1 MALKLWSVVVAS
13 LVLVFG
19 CEESSPSDPEKTDE
33 TTTDAGA
40 TKPDSGK
47 TVKNDAGV
55 TAEPEDDASDEDEN
69 DQGTTPV
76 SAKPDAGTVKPTG
89 KDGGSVDSGAPVDG
103 TPVKYDY
110 VKQEVKLTADLV
122 IPAGKTV
129 RVGPEVNFT
138 ASGDFK
144 VQVLGELIVDGTDGV
159 SSFLGAGKPR
169 SWHGIVVEKGGKLTL
184 NHAKIDGAAYGI
196 FAMPGS
202 EYKVDYTTISNSFK
216 CAVVQSNGSFAHSK
230 FVASAPPTI
239 SLADDVTVDDPNG
252 ALTIMDASPTV
263 TDSNFDGASAFADM
277 IRVGGKSSPTFDHIY
292 VHAAHCGFHTSGGT
306 NTSARIT
313 NSIFEGLS
321 YGIMAYATKPIVEN
335 SVFKGNLTDI
345 GICSG
350 ATEDNAAVLK
360 SNNYSNGEVALDA
373 SCFKIKIVDPSPA
386 SAPNP
391 TAGPSGL

>member
-1 MALKLWSVVVAS
+1 MALKLWNVVVAS
-13 LVLVFG
+13 LVLAAG
-19 CEESSPSDPEKTDE
+19 CEEASKTEPENTDE
-33 TTTDAGA
+33 SPADAGN
-40 TKPDSGK
+40 KPDSGK
-47 TVKNDAGV
+47 TVKKDAGV
-55 TAEPEDDASDEDEN
+55 TAEPDDEASDEDDA
-69 DQGTTPV
+69 DQATPAP
-76 SAKPDAGTVKPTG
+76 AKTDAATSTKPTG
-89 KDGGSVDSGAPVDG
+89 KDAGTGDSGAPTNT
-103 TPVKYDY
+103 TPAKYDY
-110 VKQEVKLTADLV
+110 LKQEVKLTADLV

-129 RVGPEVNFT
+129 RVGPEVSFV

-184 NHAKIDGAAYGI
+184 THAKIDGAAYGI

-230 FVASAPPTI
+230 FVASPPPTI

-252 ALTIMDASPTV
+252 ALTIMDASPSV

-277 IRVGGKSSPTFDHIY
+277 IRIGGKSSPTFDHIY

-313 NSIFEGLS
+313 NSVFEGLS

-360 SNNYSNGEVALDA
+360 SNSYSSGEVALDA